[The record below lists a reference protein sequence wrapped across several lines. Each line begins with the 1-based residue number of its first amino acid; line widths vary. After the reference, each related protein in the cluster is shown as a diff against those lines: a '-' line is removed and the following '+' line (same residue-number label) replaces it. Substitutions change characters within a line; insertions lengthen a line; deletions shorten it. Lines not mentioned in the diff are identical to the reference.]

1 MSVSDYE
8 LKFLKNSILEMA
20 ALVET
25 FIKDAVSSLLNND
38 VELAR
43 KVIRSD
49 HLVNSYDIRIDED
62 CIKLIAL
69 KQPIGKHLRL
79 ITTAM
84 KMASDL
90 ERIAD
95 NAVNIAERDIDI
107 ADMHQIDPTVRE
119 DIFQMSE
126 IVQSML
132 RDAISSFVNE
142 DKLLAMDVITRDE
155 AVDKLDDKIFQELMT
170 QMHKCADCI
179 YSGSRISYVS
189 IYLER
194 IGDHATNLAEMVI
207 YMVEGRIIRHI
218 ALDKIKTI
226 KDSAANLKNL

>member
-1 MSVSDYE
+1 MSVRDYE
-8 LKFLKNSILEMA
+8 LKALKDSVLEMA
-20 ALVET
+20 TLVEIA
-25 FIKDAVSSLLNND
+25 IKDAVSSLVNND

-69 KQPIGKHLRL
+69 KQPMGKDLRF

-84 KMASDL
+84 KITSDL

-107 ADMHQIDPTVRE
+107 HDKHLIEPQVQQDILKMSDIVR
-119 DIFQMSE
+119 
-126 IVQSML
+126 SML
-132 RDAISSFVNE
+132 RDVIESFVKE
-142 DKLLAMDVITRDE
+142 DRLMAMEVIARDE
-155 AVDKLDDKIFQELMT
+155 EVDKLDDKIIDELMG
-170 QMHKCADCI
+170 QMCLSADRI
-179 YSGSRISYVS
+179 YCGSRISYVS
-189 IYLER
+189 KYLER
-194 IGDHATNLAEMVI
+194 IGDHATNLAEMVV

-226 KDSAANLKNL
+226 KEG